1 MEYMAL
7 FIWLCLCL
15 LLGGLIHYVMTGALT
30 HRPIQLLAAP
40 GMVMRKFT
48 MTLTALLCG
57 GTVTRV
63 RIYELSSR
71 DINFEADGTA
81 GVAKVL
87 VPLAPLFGGALA
99 VMALNT
105 AFGAPL
111 QFDYTPPSLASLDG
125 GGLRGFLQGTGALLT
140 RVVRQG
146 TRADWNSP
154 RIYVLFAL
162 LFSMALGGCAP
173 LERIKEAALGA
184 GLLAV
189 LLALVSTVAV
199 RRAPGG
205 VSVAAPWFAGA
216 RDFVVTA
223 SAAAFVMMV
232 YGMLV
237 AIAVGVVVRI
247 YELIV
252 NRGKGGGSKKK
263 TAALPSSGERKE
275 AA

>member
-15 LLGGLIHYVMTGALT
+15 LLGGTLHSAMRGALA

-48 MTLTALLCG
+48 MTLVALVCG

-71 DINFEADGTA
+71 DINFEADGTS

-87 VPLAPLFGGALA
+87 VPLAPLFGGALV

-105 AFGAPL
+105 MFGEPL

-125 GGLRGFLQGTGALLT
+125 GGLRGFLQGTGSLLT

-146 TRADWNSP
+146 TRSDWSSP

-199 RRAPGG
+199 RGG
-205 VSVAAPWFAGA
+205 ADGLSVAAPWFSSTRG
-216 RDFVVTA
+216 FVVTT

-237 AIAVGVVVRI
+237 AIFVGIAVRV

-252 NRGKGGGSKKK
+252 NRGKGGGTKKS
-263 TAALPSSGERKE
+263 ASLPSAGERKE

>member
-15 LLGGLIHYVMTGALT
+15 LLGGLIHYVMTGALA

-111 QFDYTPPSLASLDG
+111 HFDYTPPSLASLDG
-125 GGLRGFLQGTGALLT
+125 GGLRGFLEGTGALLT

-146 TRADWNSP
+146 ARADWRSP

-199 RRAPGG
+199 RRGPGG
-205 VSVAAPWFAGA
+205 MSVAAPWFANA

-232 YGMLV
+232 YGILV

-252 NRGKGGGSKKK
+252 NRGKGGGRKKK
-263 TAALPSSGERKE
+263 TATLPSSGERKE